1 MRYNFLIIATAII
14 LTGLYACNKN
24 RFQTNPSIS
33 IKDINSTEITQGNSL
48 KITLECTDKEG
59 DVGGGQLT
67 YIRVRTNTIPIP
79 NPSVNDKADTAYYT
93 VPDFPKTDKVNID
106 LTIPYEFMNEDPNR
120 NDTMFFKITVKDLEN
135 NQSDTI
141 STKTVVARQI

>member
-1 MRYNFLIIATAII
+1 MKYYLVIVAVIALSCLYGCKKNKFLTKP
-14 LTGLYACNKN
+14 T
-24 RFQTNPSIS
+24 IS
-33 IKDINSTEITQGNSL
+33 VKDINSTEIRQGNNL

-93 VPDFPKTDKVNID
+93 VPDFPKTDKTD
-106 LTIPYEFMNEDPNR
+106 LELTIPYDFMNEDPNR
-120 NDTMFFKITVKDLEN
+120 NDTMFFRITVKDIAN

-141 STKTVVARQI
+141 ATKTVVARQ